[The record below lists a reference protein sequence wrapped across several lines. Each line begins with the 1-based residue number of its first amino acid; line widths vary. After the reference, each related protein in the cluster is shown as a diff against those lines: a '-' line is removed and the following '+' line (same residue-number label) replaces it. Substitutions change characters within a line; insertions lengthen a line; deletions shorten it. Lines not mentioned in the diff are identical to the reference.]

1 MTRAALVPVIIGVG
15 QVNDRPG
22 PEEPGLDSAGL
33 MLAALAAAEQD
44 AGVALLGRL
53 DWLGVVN
60 QISFPDPAIDAALAD
75 RLPARPGHLHLTG
88 DASGHGPVE
97 LLNRAANAIGRGEV
111 RIAAITG
118 GEALRT
124 AARRDGGGAMANAL
138 AAAAEAGA
146 TPLARRYGLVTPA
159 DVYPLYE
166 NATRAAWGQTL
177 AEAQA
182 ETALI
187 WSGMSKV
194 AAANPNAWLHQP
206 VDPAGILAEG
216 PANRM
221 ISFPYTKLM
230 VANSAVNQGAA
241 LIVTSLAMAR
251 ELRVPEHRLIF
262 VGAGA
267 AAHEPADFLR
277 RDGFTASASLNATI
291 DGTLA
296 ANGLVM
302 GILDHVELYSC
313 FPCVPKM
320 ARRRL
325 GWPVDRPHSVY
336 GGLTFGGGPIGNCM
350 THAAAAMV
358 ERLRAGAGTG
368 LIVANGGYATHNHA
382 IALSSRP
389 PAANPFPQ
397 EYDVQADADALRGPA
412 PDLLEMYEGPGVLES
427 FVMPYGRE
435 GTPRGATIVART
447 PEGARFLAAVPGDD
461 GETLSWLSTPDGPGP
476 VGGRGRSLALGDG
489 RCRWVRE

>member
-1 MTRAALVPVIIGVG
+1 MSRQNLLPVIIGVG

-22 PEEPGLDSAGL
+22 ADEPGLDSAGL
-33 MLAALAAAEQD
+33 MLAALAVAEHD
-44 AGVALLGRL
+44 AGVSLLGRL
-53 DWLGVVN
+53 DWLGIEN
-60 QISFPDPAIDAALAD
+60 QISWPDPAIDETVAAG
-75 RLPARPGHLHLTG
+75 LPARPGHVRLTA
-88 DASGHGPVE
+88 DASGHGPME

-124 AARRDGGGAMANAL
+124 AAKRATGGGMANAL

-166 NATRAAWGQTL
+166 NATRAAWRQSL
-177 AEAQA
+177 AEAQT
-182 ETALI
+182 ETAEI
-187 WSGMSKV
+187 WSGLSKT
-194 AAANPNAWLHQP
+194 AAENPNAWLRAP
-206 VDPAGILAEG
+206 LTPSDILAEG

-241 LIVTSLAMAR
+241 LILASLETALSLGIPR
-251 ELRVPEHRLIF
+251 DRLVF

-277 RDGFTASASLNATI
+277 RDGFTGSASLNASI
-291 DGTLA
+291 DRTLA
-296 ANGLVM
+296 LNGLVT
-302 GILDHVELYSC
+302 GALDHVEFYSC

-325 GWPVDRPHSVY
+325 GWPADRPASVY

-358 ERLRAGAGTG
+358 EKLRMGPGNG

-382 IALSSRP
+382 IVLTSQAP
-389 PAANPFPQ
+389 GINPFPQ
-397 EYDVQADADALRGPA
+397 DFDVQATADALRGPIPA
-412 PDLLEMYEGPGVLES
+412 LLDDHTGPGTVES
-427 FVMPYGRE
+427 FTMPYGRE
-435 GTPRGATIVART
+435 GRPLGATIVART
-447 PEGARFLAAVPGDD
+447 QDGARFLAAVPVEDAQ
-461 GETLSWLSTPDGPGP
+461 TLAWLAGVDP
-476 VGGRGRSLALGDG
+476 VGSAGSAEPMVDG
-489 RCRWVRE
+489 RRRWVRGV

>member
-1 MTRAALVPVIIGVG
+1 MSRRELLPVIIGVG
-15 QVNDRPG
+15 QINDRPG
-22 PEEPGLDSAGL
+22 PDEPGLDSAGL
-33 MLAALAAAEQD
+33 MLAALAAAERD
-44 AGVALLGRL
+44 AGLSLLGRL
-53 DWLGVVN
+53 DWLGIEN
-60 QISFPDPAIDAALAD
+60 QISFPDPALDETVA
-75 RLPARPGHLHLTG
+75 RGLPARPGQIRLTV
-88 DASGHGPVE
+88 DASGHGPME

-111 RIAAITG
+111 RLAAITG

-124 AARRDGGGAMANAL
+124 AAKQAKGGAMANAL

-146 TPLARRYGLVTPA
+146 TRLARRYSLVTPA

-187 WSGMSKV
+187 WSGLSRT
-194 AAANPNAWLHQP
+194 AADNPQAWLRTP
-206 VDPAGILAEG
+206 LSPDDILAEG

-241 LIVTSLAMAR
+241 LILTSLETALSLGIPR
-251 ELRVPEHRLIF
+251 QRLIF

-277 RDGFTASASLNATI
+277 RDGFTGSASLNASI
-291 DGTLA
+291 DRALA
-296 ANGLVM
+296 LNNLVTGL
-302 GILDHVELYSC
+302 LDHVELYSC

-325 GWPVDRPHSVY
+325 GWPAERPASVY

-350 THAAAAMV
+350 THAAASMV
-358 ERLRAGAGTG
+358 TRLWAGPGNG

-382 IALSSRP
+382 IVLTSQA
-389 PAANPFPQ
+389 PARNPFPQ
-397 EYDVQADADALRGPA
+397 DFDVQSTADALRGPI
-412 PDLLEMYEGPGVLES
+412 PPLLEDYAGPGVVES
-427 FVMPYGRE
+427 FTMPYGRE
-435 GTPRGATIVART
+435 GRPLGATIVART
-447 PEGARFLAAVPGDD
+447 PDGARFLAAVPGDD
-461 GETLSWLSTPDGPGP
+461 GAVLDWLAGGDP
-476 VGGRGRSLALGDG
+476 VGSAGRAEPMADG
-489 RCRWVRE
+489 RQRWVRAG